1 MSATRPVSTRQR
13 TKVRRP
19 LALALVAAVIGC
31 GASHAADGPP
41 AATSPVGDAQHPPAT
56 NGVAPTSPAPPSE
69 TVRIVL
75 TVIPSTA
82 TAKVL
87 LGKKV
92 LGVVPPRKP
101 LVIVRPRDSGPL
113 DVLVRADGFLPV
125 QTRIYTFADSK
136 LGVKLTAPDDKK
148 TLLGYREP
156 PPPPPPE
163 EAPAVP
169 GAAPVAPAAVPNN
182 EQPPAASDS
191 GAPP

>member
-1 MSATRPVSTRQR
+1 MSAKR
-13 TKVRRP
+13 
-19 LALALVAAVIGC
+19 LVAPVLLAVVMGC
-31 GASHAADGPP
+31 GASHAADGAPP
-41 AATSPVGDAQHPPAT
+41 ATSPVGDAQHPAAT
-56 NGVAPTSPAPPSE
+56 NGVAPTPPAPPSE
-69 TVRIVL
+69 NVRIVL
-75 TVIPSTA
+75 TLIPSTA

-92 LGVVPPRKP
+92 LGGVPPRKP

-136 LGVKLTAPDDKK
+136 LGVKLTAPEDKK

-156 PPPPPPE
+156 PPPAPAE
-163 EAPAVP
+163 EAPAAP
-169 GAAPVAPAAVPNN
+169 GAPAPLPGN
-182 EQPPAASDS
+182 EQPAAASDS